1 MIGLPV
7 SVLDFGIVREDAP
20 AGRSVT
26 DVVALA
32 RRADQL
38 RFRRF
43 WVAEHHGSP
52 MVSGGVPAVV
62 LGRLAAETAS
72 IRIGAGGVMLPNYAP
87 VAVAEQF
94 GTLGAL
100 DPGRIDLGIGKAPGS
115 FDQGYVSALRLGVAP
130 LSDEGYASRV
140 RELLGYLHAGGDRDV
155 RVWLAEDF
163 PPELWLL
170 SSSASG
176 ATLAAELGLPVSFAY
191 HIRPENAAESLA
203 LYRDQF
209 KPSVWRDRP
218 RVMLSVGVT
227 CAETDELAAGIA
239 RSTQEM
245 LVRGAGDQRTS
256 AGPGRAKVP
265 TRLFAGSVQGSP
277 ETVARELAELAHR
290 FAPDELILVPVHASL
305 DDRIRCL
312 ELINDRV
319 IADWAD

>member
-32 RRADQL
+32 RRADEL

-52 MVSGGVPAVV
+52 MVSGGVPAVM
-62 LGRLAAETAS
+62 LGRLVAETTA

-100 DPGRIDLGIGKAPGS
+100 DPGRVDLGIGKAAGS
-115 FDQGYVSALRLGVAP
+115 FDPVYVEALRLGAAP
-130 LSDEGYASRV
+130 LSDEAYAGRV
-140 RELLGYLHAGGDRDV
+140 RELLGYLGPGGDRDV

-163 PPELWLL
+163 PPEPWLL

-176 ATLAAELGLPVSFAY
+176 AVLAAELGLPVSFAY

-203 LYRDQF
+203 LYRDRF
-209 KPSVWRDRP
+209 KPSRWQDRP

-227 CAETDELAAGIA
+227 CAETDELAAEMA
-239 RSTQEM
+239 RSTQEQ
-245 LVRGAGDQRTS
+245 LVRGAGDQRTT
-256 AGPGRAKVP
+256 PGQERAKVRA
-265 TRLFAGSVQGSP
+265 RLIVGSVWGAP
-277 ETVARELAELAHR
+277 ETVARGLAELARR

-305 DDRIRCL
+305 RDRIRCL
-312 ELINDRV
+312 ELISERV
-319 IADWAD
+319 SG